1 MPDTQTARALI
12 AAEIGGDVELT
23 ARDAVVRLRFPSER
37 LVLPHSPVT
46 SVQAVWVGDT
56 ELLEG
61 YTVTNFALVRAAGQ
75 TWPAGIDITVDY
87 TTGWLEGEEPV
98 KIQAALQMVM
108 RYLATDPASG
118 ISQVKM
124 GDNSVTRDTSVL
136 IPPLAKILVAEWV
149 RPQP

>member
-1 MPDTQTARALI
+1 MPDTQTARALL
-12 AAEIGGDVELT
+12 AAEIRGDIDLT

-46 SVQAVWVGDT
+46 AVQAVWVGDT
-56 ELLEG
+56 ELTEG
-61 YTVTNFALVRAAGQ
+61 FSFTNFALVRAPGQ
-75 TWPAGIDITVDY
+75 LWPAGVDITVDY
-87 TTGWLEGEEPV
+87 STGWLEGEEPV
-98 KIQAALQMVM
+98 KIQAALGMVT

-118 ISQVKM
+118 ISQVKV